1 MSVRAVPPALQRV
14 LLAGLGLL
22 LAPAAPAADPAA
34 QPGAPAASFP
44 AMTFPDGR
52 ISLIEAIRLTLLHDP
67 NLKISEQQAVAAKGT
82 AQSASGQFDPLLDA
96 NASYSQNKTAL
107 TASQV
112 PQPPVPGYP
121 NESDAKSSALGLS
134 LAFPFRDGVT
144 VGAVG
149 NGGWSS
155 NVLSGGDPEIAAA
168 ISGPDMYNASVGFTL
183 DAALLRG
190 RGSDATGAAERSA
203 RINWEASEL
212 SYRHAASGSVLTTIS
227 AYWGLVAAQEQ
238 LEIAR
243 KALGLSTKTVEVS
256 RALISADEIP
266 RAELS
271 RVLASQ
277 ATDQSQVAAAERA
290 LFEARVALALA
301 IGLSVGA
308 EANAPLAADAF
319 PPPPEKPALEALRP
333 ADLSGVALG
342 RRLDRKAAAKLKESG
357 GVLLTSARTGLRPKL
372 DFHGQVT
379 TGTVAESS
387 LSRAGSGWKFPLYA
401 GNLAFEAPFGNN
413 AARGL
418 VVQKEAA
425 LSQQTINL
433 EDLERQIKA
442 NVVQLCRSLGEAADQ
457 VARAQEA
464 TVLYDKTVSDE
475 NEKFRSGQSTLI
487 DTITTRQLGT
497 SADLAYAVSRQEL
510 ATLLAQLRF
519 ETGTLVDENGG
530 KNVVRKETLQTLP
543 RADAVK

>member
-1 MSVRAVPPALQRV
+1 MRFCALPPALPRV
-14 LLAGLGLL
+14 LLAGISMLL
-22 LAPAAPAADPAA
+22 TSPASAVGPAAPG
-34 QPGAPAASFP
+34 GAPAPSGFP

-52 ISLIEAIRLTLLHDP
+52 IGLIEAIRLTLLHDP
-67 NLKISEQQAVAAKGT
+67 NLKLAEEQAVAAKG
-82 AQSASGQFDPLLDA
+82 ASQSATGQFDALLDA
-96 NASYSQNKTAL
+96 NGSYSQNKTAL
-107 TASQV
+107 TPSQV

-121 NESDAKSSALGLS
+121 NESDARNGSLGLS

-144 VGAVG
+144 VGAIG
-149 NGGWSS
+149 SGGWTS
-155 NVLSGGDPEIAAA
+155 NTLAGGDQALNEAA
-168 ISGPDMYNASVGFTL
+168 STPDMYNAAVGFTL

-190 RGSDATGAAERSA
+190 RGSDATGAAEKSA

-212 SYRHAASGSVLTTIS
+212 SYRFAASGSVLTTIS
-227 AYWGLVAAQEQ
+227 AYWNLVAAQEQ
-238 LEIAR
+238 LEVAR
-243 KALGLSTKTVEVS
+243 KALALSSKTVEVS
-256 RALISADEIP
+256 RALITADEIP

-277 ATDQSQVAAAERA
+277 ATDMSQVAAAERA
-290 LFEARVALALA
+290 LFEARVGLALA
-301 IGLSVGA
+301 IGLSVGT

-319 PPPPEKPALEALRP
+319 PAPPEKTSLEGLRP
-333 ADLSGVALG
+333 AELAGVALA
-342 RRLDRKAAAKLKESG
+342 RRLDRKAAEKLKESG

-379 TGTVAESS
+379 AGTVAEGS
-387 LSRAGSGWKFPLYA
+387 LSGAGSGWKVPLYA
-401 GNLAFEAPFGNN
+401 ASLAFEAPLGNN

-418 VVQKEAA
+418 VLQREAA
-425 LSQQTINL
+425 LNQQTIGL
-433 EDLERQIKA
+433 GDLDRQIRA
-442 NVVQLCRSLGEAADQ
+442 NVVQICRSLGEAVDQ

-464 TVLYDKTVSDE
+464 TAFYDKTVSDE

-497 SADLAYAVSRQEL
+497 SADLAYASSRQQL

-519 ETGTLVDENGG
+519 ETGTLVDESGG

-543 RADAVK
+543 RADAK